1 MTRFQAL
8 AIHTE
13 RIHDPLVWRR
23 LRFILNAL
31 GRKGSHAT
39 LFVYPFRAIVEGKS
53 HIALNRIER
62 VRSAGHEIAQHT
74 HFYKGQFIDKPNKV
88 TDLSQENISNCLRRD
103 HQWLSRI
110 CLPRGFTSGAWIVT
124 PDLYPTLVELE
135 FDYDCSARLLGWKKL
150 DHPHILRLSKPEI
163 RRFKQ
168 GELLLIPTTH
178 GLKDALFYFRS
189 GDLQIGLN
197 NFCYRLVYFHDYDL
211 LRWEAYFA
219 ALALVLVGGAWKTC
233 GELADILKGGCL
245 E

>member
-53 HIALNRIER
+53 HIALNRIEQ

-110 CLPRGFTSGAWIVT
+110 CLPRGFTSGGWAV
-124 PDLYPTLVELE
+124 PPALYPALAELGFE
-135 FDYDCSARLLGWKKL
+135 YDCSARPVGWKNL
-150 DHPHILRLSKPEI
+150 DHPHMLRLREPET
-163 RRFKQ
+163 RRFWQ
-168 GELLLIPTTH
+168 SELLIIPTTH
-178 GLKDALFYFRS
+178 GLKDAIFYFRT
-189 GDLQIGLN
+189 GDLAAGFRGLR
-197 NFCYRLVYFHDYDL
+197 YRLVYFHDYDL
-211 LRWEAYFA
+211 LRWEAYLA
-219 ALALVLVGGAWKTC
+219 AWVLVHVGGAWRTC
-233 GELADILKGGCL
+233 GELADALKGGGFA
-245 E
+245 